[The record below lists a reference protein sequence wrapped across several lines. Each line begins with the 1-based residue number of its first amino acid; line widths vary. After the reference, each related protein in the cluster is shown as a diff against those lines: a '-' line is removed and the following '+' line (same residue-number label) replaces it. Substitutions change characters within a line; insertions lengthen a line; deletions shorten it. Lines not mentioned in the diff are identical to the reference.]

1 MRPIDAFNDGR
12 SRAEH
17 LLKLA
22 EVLTN
27 TRQRAAR
34 ADWKVSF
41 RNLMHWPTTRE
52 FERVDGEHAILILP
66 IECGLRANAFQEE
79 YLSELLRSALVA
91 MVSAL
96 DRYCHEVVTKALMR
110 EFRNGN
116 THVRKLEISL
126 KEIEEVLLRAEEGRR
141 PRNALRNALQ
151 ARLYKETY
159 QTPAQIAD
167 ALRLAGK
174 TDIWNRCATSM
185 NSTREELVTKLNKII
200 ARHNRIVHEGDLVR
214 HERAGGVRRHDIQPA
229 EVSDLIAWISDLVA
243 ALELL

>member
-1 MRPIDAFNDGR
+1 MQPIEAFNDGR

-34 ADWKVSF
+34 ADWKANF
-41 RNLMHWPTTRE
+41 RALMRWPTTRQ

-66 IECGLRANAFQEE
+66 VECGLRADAFQEE

-96 DRYCHEVVTKALMR
+96 DRYCHEVITKALMR
-110 EFRNGN
+110 EYRNGN
-116 THVRKLEISL
+116 AHVRKLEVSL

-167 ALRLAGK
+167 GLRLAGK
-174 TDIWNRCATSM
+174 TDVWNRCAATM
-185 NSTREELVTKLNKII
+185 NSTRDEVVTKLNRII
-200 ARHNRIVHEGDLVR
+200 ARRNRIVHEGDLVR
-214 HERAGGVRRHDIQPA
+214 HERAGGVRRHGIQPA
-229 EVSDLIAWISDLVA
+229 EISDLITWISDLVA
-243 ALELL
+243 ALEQL